1 MSSDLEARLDEL
13 ESREAIRRLTA
24 DYGHAF
30 DYEDRDLLASIW
42 HDDAH
47 FDLGDP
53 FGEYTGRA
61 TIIEAAEQMWRDI
74 PHQHHWMA
82 NETIDIDGDSA
93 TGVVKLDCFVTST
106 EGGPAMI
113 GGRYIDRYERRDGV
127 WKFAQRRFDMSF
139 YTPMPEWRPIM
150 GHEAVAEATDQA
162 T

>member
-1 MSSDLEARLDEL
+1 MSKDLEARLDEL

-30 DYEDRDLLASIW
+30 DYEDEELLGTIW
-42 HDDAH
+42 HEDAR

-53 FGEYTGRA
+53 FGEYTGRD
-61 TIIEAAEQMWRDI
+61 TILEAAQRMWAEI
-74 PHQHHWMA
+74 PSQHHWMA
-82 NETIDIDGDSA
+82 NETIDIDGDVA

-127 WKFAQRRFDMSF
+127 WKFAERRFDMSF
-139 YTPMPEWRPIM
+139 YTPMSEWAPIM
-150 GHEAVAEATDQA
+150 GSEAPAAA
-162 T
+162 GA